1 MHITTYLQPERTYL
15 PCTGVGK
22 HINNIL
28 LTLSKRQGFDISL
41 LVAEEYLNA
50 DRQLDSRT
58 PLQNFELRIYPYKKL
73 LAERLWKFL
82 DLPRMDKFIGKTDC
96 LYSPVAE
103 YIPIDR
109 NIPTI
114 LTMHDMHT
122 IEPNLPW
129 SNSNS
134 HKWQRLKTKIWTAKA
149 IDRTDCICTVSNYS
163 KQRIVELLNVKPEKI
178 SVVGNGVDT
187 AFFDIAKIDKK
198 YLQAPIPDPYTIVIG
213 GLRYKKGGYHVIEV
227 AKALAL
233 RKSPLKIL
241 IVGSSEPELVNIAN
255 TLDNIVLLGMVDDSQ
270 LPEFVRMASSLLFLS
285 LYEGFGI
292 PMLEAMAVG
301 TPAVV
306 ANKGA
311 IPDVGGT
318 AAIVVEPENAA
329 KVADILINLDRD
341 TQLHCKYEQL
351 GRERANEFTWD
362 RCVDRLVDVFH
373 RYA

>member
-28 LTLSKRQGFDISL
+28 LNLANRQGFDVSL
-41 LVAEEYLNA
+41 LVAQEYINS
-50 DRQLDSRT
+50 DRQLDCRT
-58 PLQNFELRIYPYKKL
+58 PLQNFELRTYPYKKL

-82 DLPRMDKFIGKTDC
+82 DLPKMDKFIGKTDC

-103 YIPIDR
+103 YIPIDK
-109 NIPTI
+109 NIPKI
-114 LTMHDMHT
+114 VTMHDMHT
-122 IEPNLPW
+122 IEPDLPW

-134 HKWQRLKTKIWTAKA
+134 HKWQRLKTEIWISKA
-149 IDRTDCICTVSNYS
+149 IDKTDCICTVSNYS
-163 KQRIVELLNVKPEKI
+163 KQRIVELLKVKPEKI
-178 SVVGNGVDT
+178 TIVGNGVDT

-198 YLQAPIPDPYTIVIG
+198 YLKAPIPEPYIIVIG

-227 AKALAL
+227 AKELAL
-233 RKSPLKIL
+233 RKSLLKIL
-241 IVGSSEPELVNIAN
+241 IVGSNESELVNIAN
-255 TLDNIVLLGMVDDSQ
+255 TLDNIVLLGVIDDSQ
-270 LPEFVRMASSLLFLS
+270 LPKFVRMASALLFLS

-311 IPDVGGT
+311 IPDVGGS

-329 KVADILINLDRD
+329 AIADILINLDRD
-341 TQLHCKYEQL
+341 TQMHFQYEQL

-362 RCVDRLVDVFH
+362 RCVDRLVDAFH

>member
-58 PLQNFELRIYPYKKL
+58 PLQNFELRIYPYEKL
-73 LAERLWKFL
+73 LAERLWKFI
-82 DLPRMDKFIGKTDC
+82 DLPKMDKFIGKTDC

-103 YIPIDR
+103 YIPVDR
-109 NIPTI
+109 NMPTI

-122 IEPNLPW
+122 IETNLPW

-149 IDRTDCICTVSNYS
+149 IDKTDCICTVSNYS

-178 SVVGNGVDT
+178 SVVGNGVGT

-198 YLQAPIPDPYTIVIG
+198 YLQAPIPDPYIIVIG
-213 GLRYKKGGYHVIEV
+213 GLRYKKGGHHVIEV

-311 IPDVGGT
+311 MPDVGGT

-329 KVADILINLDRD
+329 TIADILIEIDRD
-341 TQLHCKYEQL
+341 PQLHCQYEQL